1 MIDPKKIE
9 QIARQVHESMPK
21 GLRDL
26 GEDVEKKIRQVLQSQ
41 LTRLDLVSRE
51 EFDVQTQVLLRTREK
66 LALLEQRLNDLENRS
81 PNQLSGGQQQRVAIA
96 RSLCM
101 NPQVML
107 FDEVTAALDPEMVQE
122 VLEVIRDLAGSGM
135 TLLIVTHELAFARA
149 VADRIVFMEKGQI
162 LEQGSPHQFFDNP
175 RSQRA
180 RQFLAKFSY
189 TNVIKRKE
197 SA

>member
-66 LALLEQRLNDLENRS
+66 LALLEQRTSDLESR
-81 PNQLSGGQQQRVAIA
+81 
-96 RSLCM
+96 
-101 NPQVML
+101 
-107 FDEVTAALDPEMVQE
+107 AAAPTVE
-122 VLEVIRDLAGSGM
+122 
-135 TLLIVTHELAFARA
+135 
-149 VADRIVFMEKGQI
+149 EKQ
-162 LEQGSPHQFFDNP
+162 
-175 RSQRA
+175 
-180 RQFLAKFSY
+180 
-189 TNVIKRKE
+189 
-197 SA
+197 

>member
-81 PNQLSGGQQQRVAIA
+81 SSAP
-96 RSLCM
+96 
-101 NPQVML
+101 
-107 FDEVTAALDPEMVQE
+107 AAPDVE
-122 VLEVIRDLAGSGM
+122 
-135 TLLIVTHELAFARA
+135 
-149 VADRIVFMEKGQI
+149 EK
-162 LEQGSPHQFFDNP
+162 L
-175 RSQRA
+175 
-180 RQFLAKFSY
+180 
-189 TNVIKRKE
+189 
-197 SA
+197 

>member
-66 LALLEQRLNDLENRS
+66 LALLEQRISDLESRAAAPS
-81 PNQLSGGQQQRVAIA
+81 V
-96 RSLCM
+96 
-101 NPQVML
+101 
-107 FDEVTAALDPEMVQE
+107 DEKQ
-122 VLEVIRDLAGSGM
+122 
-135 TLLIVTHELAFARA
+135 
-149 VADRIVFMEKGQI
+149 
-162 LEQGSPHQFFDNP
+162 
-175 RSQRA
+175 
-180 RQFLAKFSY
+180 
-189 TNVIKRKE
+189 
-197 SA
+197 